1 MDSGSAP
8 RFAYG
13 DRIATSSGMIVRERP
28 SPLSLLYILRGSI
41 VPIIAPRVLV
51 VVMVSALVAWAQHLR
66 PDVFRS
72 LSPAPLTLIGLALS
86 IFLGFRN
93 NTCYERWWEGRRQW
107 GQLLAESLGFARDA
121 KGLLDPTRAKA
132 AALQFVAFS
141 DALRTQLRGDRPVE
155 PSQVILTRQ
164 AAAFADLR
172 RAGALTDV
180 EYRLFSDRLQAA
192 TNIQLAC
199 ERLATTPLPFAYTL
213 LLHRTAWLFCL
224 LAPFVLV
231 DTLGLATPVA
241 MAVLAYAFFGLD
253 ALGEQ
258 LEEPFSET
266 PNALPLNALVRNI
279 ERGVLGALG
288 ETDLP
293 PALEPQGYVLL

>member
-1 MDSGSAP
+1 
-8 RFAYG
+8 
-13 DRIATSSGMIVRERP
+13 MIVRERP
-28 SPLSLLYILRGSI
+28 SPLALFYILRGSI
-41 VPIIAPRVLV
+41 VPVIAPRVLV
-51 VVMVSALVAWAQHLR
+51 AVAVAALVAWAQHLR
-66 PDVFRS
+66 PETFRS

-107 GQLLAESLGFARDA
+107 GQLVADSLGFARDVQ
-121 KGLLDPTRAKA
+121 GLLDPPHAKT
-132 AALQFVAFS
+132 AALAYMAFA
-141 DALRTQLRGDRPVE
+141 DALRTQLRGGRPGE
-155 PSQVILTRQ
+155 PAQAILSRQ
-164 AAAFADLR
+164 AAAFAELR

-199 ERLATTPLPFAYTL
+199 ERLASTPLPFAYSL

-224 LAPFVLV
+224 FAPFGLV
-231 DTLGLATPVA
+231 DSLGAATPAAV
-241 MAVLAYAFFGLD
+241 AVLAYAFFGLD

-258 LEEPFSET
+258 LEEPFSES
-266 PNALPLNALVRNI
+266 PNALPLNAIVRNI

-288 ETDLP
+288 ESELP
-293 PALEPQGYVLL
+293 PALEPLNYILL